1 MESLNNEKKMNS
13 EITSRYT
20 IVIATAKR
28 ARQIID
34 GSTPLVYASS
44 DRAVSIAVNELAEG
58 KLQITANPEITEN
71 IPERSVAAMYYKG
84 ITSTTV
90 AKDDHDDDSLDE
102 DLDDEAENYGDEEY
116 KEEEYQESYRDED
129 YSDDID
135 SEGMGGYP
143 DGDFDNE

>member
-1 MESLNNEKKMNS
+1 MESLNKEKKMNS

-28 ARQIID
+28 ARQLID
-34 GSTPLVYASS
+34 GCDPMVYASS

-58 KLQITANPEITEN
+58 MLQITANPEVTEN

-90 AKDDHDDDSLDE
+90 AKDDHDEDGIDE
-102 DLDDEAENYGDEEY
+102 DLDDEAESYEEEY
-116 KEEEYQESYRDED
+116 KEEEYTENYGDED
-129 YSDDID
+129 YADGID
-135 SEGMGGYP
+135 GENMGGYP
-143 DGDFDNE
+143 DGDYDND